1 MRSHT
6 HLGPLWLQEVPL
18 AGTLLFVQL
27 QIFPALYIHSC
38 TDRREPIQNREAKS
52 CSTNHDVLHQA
63 GIWRG
68 AKRYLGNMAWTQ
80 QDSEEIQEGVETTEG
95 RERAWKLE
103 SEVLALRPNFFF
115 QLWNPGHI
123 TQLSELS
130 PSHTHLSELAHWVG

>member
-1 MRSHT
+1 MDHCGFRKFPWQ
-6 HLGPLWLQEVPL
+6 GPYCLCSSESFLPCAFIAAQTEGSPFRL
-18 AGTLLFVQL
+18 
-27 QIFPALYIHSC
+27 PH
-38 TDRREPIQNREAKS
+38 REAKS

-95 RERAWKLE
+95 RARAWKLE
-103 SEVLALRPNFFF
+103 SEVLALRPNFFP